1 MAVTDTDIKFLHTA
15 TEIAR
20 IWSKDPS
27 TKVAA
32 VAVGEQRNQIAWGYN
47 GFPPGIADTPARLAH
62 RETKLSL
69 TLPAEQNAL
78 ANAEFPARTLYVT
91 HHPCGNCALHILAA
105 RTVSRV
111 FYLHDAEFEARWFEM
126 ARYAKTI
133 FSEAGIQLIPVVLA
147 P

>member
-1 MAVTDTDIKFLHTA
+1 MVVTDTDIKFLRTA

-32 VAVGEQRNQIAWGYN
+32 VAVGEPRNQIAWGYN

-69 TLPAEQNAL
+69 TLHAEPNAL
-78 ANAEFPARTLYVT
+78 ANAEFPAR
-91 HHPCGNCALHILAA
+91 
-105 RTVSRV
+105 
-111 FYLHDAEFEARWFEM
+111 WFEG